1 MFNRGL
7 RWLKKNQSG
16 FTLIELSVSIAII
29 GAITLGATVA
39 NAQIINQTARNSDFT
54 TASRQALNAVH
65 WISRDAQMSHS
76 INGTAGF
83 PLSDNLTMSWIEWD
97 NSQHTAI
104 YYLQN
109 NQLRRS
115 YTVVVDGVPSP
126 TEVTLIAEY
135 INGDAGLTNCTTA
148 DGTLT
153 IKITSSVGE
162 NEKIVN
168 FTKEA
173 NISSRPNI

>member
-1 MFNRGL
+1 MFSRGL
-7 RWLKKNQSG
+7 RWLKKKQSG
-16 FTLIELSVSIAII
+16 FTLIELTVSLAIM
-29 GAITLGATVA
+29 GAICLGATVA

-54 TASRQALNAVH
+54 TASRQTLNAVH

-83 PLSDNLTMSWIEWD
+83 PLSDNLTMSWKEWD
-97 NSQHTAI
+97 NSEHVAI

-109 NQLRRS
+109 NKLSRS
-115 YTVVVDGVPSP
+115 YSVNGSLPQ
-126 TEVTLIAEY
+126 VTLVAEY
-135 INGDAGLTNCTTA
+135 INDNATLTNCSTA
-148 DGTLT
+148 NGILT
-153 IKITSSVGE
+153 IKITSTVGE
-162 NEKIVN
+162 NEKVVN

>member
-1 MFNRGL
+1 MLSHRL
-7 RWLKKNQSG
+7 RWLKKKQSG
-16 FTLIELSVSIAII
+16 FTLIELMVSLAIL
-29 GAITLGATVA
+29 GTMSLGAAVA
-39 NAQIINQTARNSDFT
+39 NAQIINQTSRNNDFT

-83 PLSDNLTMSWIEWD
+83 PVSENLTMTWTEWD
-97 NSQHTAI
+97 NSKHEAM

-109 NQLRRS
+109 NSLRRS
-115 YTVVVDGVPSP
+115 YSINGTAPQI
-126 TEVTLIAEY
+126 TLIAEY
-135 INGDAGLTNCTTA
+135 INGNGALTNCTT
-148 DGTLT
+148 DNGTLT

-162 NEKIVN
+162 NERVVD

-173 NISSRPNI
+173 NIVSRPNI

>member
-1 MFNRGL
+1 MFSRGL
-7 RWLKKNQSG
+7 RWLKKKQIG
-16 FTLIELSVSIAII
+16 FTLIELTVSLAIM
-29 GAITLGATVA
+29 GAICLGATVA

-54 TASRQALNAVH
+54 TASRHTLNAIH

-83 PLSDNLTMSWIEWD
+83 PLSDNLTMSWKEWD
-97 NSQHTAI
+97 NSEHVAI

-109 NQLRRS
+109 NKLSRS
-115 YTVVVDGVPSP
+115 YSVNGSLPQ
-126 TEVTLIAEY
+126 VTLVAEY
-135 INGDAGLTNCTTA
+135 INDNATLTNCSTA
-148 DGTLT
+148 NGILT
-153 IKITSSVGE
+153 IKITSTVGE
-162 NEKIVN
+162 NEKVVN